1 MALERCLPGVSA
13 MDFMSLRHFPWRGA
27 TLFVTRSGYT
37 GEDGYEIS
45 VPASLA
51 GDLADALLGQDEVR
65 AIGLGARNSLRLEAG
80 LCLYGHDI
88 DVTTSPIEAGLA
100 WSISKR
106 RRAEGGFP
114 GAARVQKEL
123 AEGVARRR
131 VGLLLDGKAPAREG
145 AEIADARGA
154 IVGRVTSG
162 GFSPSLGRPIA
173 MGYVPPAL
181 AEPGTALSL
190 LVRGKPLAAQVVA
203 PPFVPTRYHRS
214 VKPA

>member
-1 MALERCLPGVSA
+1 
-13 MDFMSLRHFPWRGA
+13 MDFMSLGHFDWRGA
-27 TLFVTRSGYT
+27 TLFITRSGYT
-37 GEDGYEIS
+37 GEDGYEVS
-45 VPASLA
+45 VPAMLA
-51 GDLADALLGQDEVR
+51 GDLADALLGGEEVQ
-65 AIGLGARNSLRLEAG
+65 AIGLGARDSLRLEAG

-88 DVTTSPIEAGLA
+88 DETTSPIEAALA

-114 GAARVQKEL
+114 GAARIQKQL

-145 AEIADARGA
+145 AEIADAQGA

-190 LVRGKPLAAQVVA
+190 IVRGKPLAAQVVA

-214 VKPA
+214 PKS